1 MADAAIQDIA
11 EALLQAMRAEH
22 EGHHFYSMAAK
33 TCEDPKG
40 REVFTKLA
48 AEEAEHLGFLKGQR
62 EALLSN
68 GTLDAALTLGSPADL
83 AGKSPIFSDG
93 IRGRVADAH
102 FEMTALAVAVQ
113 LEQDAEKFYRDA
125 AAKAALPDVKAFLER
140 LADWEAGHYQ
150 ALLAQQEELKEDY
163 WSAAGFAPF

>member
-11 EALLQAMRAEH
+11 EALLQAMKAEH

-40 REVFTKLA
+40 REVFTRLA
-48 AEEAEHLGFLKGQR
+48 VEEAEHLGFLKGQR
-62 EALLSN
+62 EALLRD
-68 GTLDAALTLGSPADL
+68 GKVDATLSLGAPADL
-83 AGKSPIFSDG
+83 AGKSPIFSDEL
-93 IRGRVADAH
+93 RGRVADAH

-113 LEQDAEKFYRDA
+113 LEQDAERFYREA
-125 AAKAALPDVKAFLER
+125 AAKAALPDVRSFLER
-140 LADWEAGHYQ
+140 LAEWESGHYR